1 MKPKLSTFTQRYKF
15 KECRQ
20 KSDESV
26 SAYLASLKQISLHCD
41 FGPNLDSNLR
51 EQLVWRLYSERMT
64 KRLLAEPNLTLERA
78 IEICTALEATERDI
92 ADMGRESSSSN
103 RGSTV
108 NYISKKQKGPVKKQ
122 KDRPTCFCCGKSNH
136 KANDCRFRE
145 FTCNACCKK
154 RHLKVICKS
163 NGEGN
168 LTSVA

>member
-64 KRLLAEPNLTLERA
+64 KKLLGGAKFDLGESHRDLHCFGSDGERH
-78 IEICTALEATERDI
+78 
-92 ADMGRESSSSN
+92 
-103 RGSTV
+103 
-108 NYISKKQKGPVKKQ
+108 
-122 KDRPTCFCCGKSNH
+122 CGH
-136 KANDCRFRE
+136 GTR
-145 FTCNACCKK
+145 
-154 RHLKVICKS
+154 II
-163 NGEGN
+163 
-168 LTSVA
+168 